1 MACGRY
7 YWTNLHKIMTNKLTK
22 EKYPSPYN
30 YEPQEYIKQL
40 VQKDEMFVET
50 VVGLQGQAGKP
61 IYQPCEVEF

>member
-1 MACGRY
+1 
-7 YWTNLHKIMTNKLTK
+7 MTNKLTK

-50 VVGLQGQAGKP
+50 VVDLQGQAGKP
-61 IYQPCEVEF
+61 IYQGTEVVFN